1 MAYFGII
8 SLRLTLLVT
17 VFSILV
23 SGNLRALSFKDINED
38 GNEKVVEQTVSI
50 NLNQSVFTVSKKF
63 LSVAITVSLIREHW
77 PHISFTS
84 EKFFT
89 LAKGLSPAFLRV
101 GGTAEDFLIYD
112 DSTGLNKYK
121 NFTNFTITH
130 NDLDKIH
137 LLSSKANWDVLF
149 GLNVL
154 LRQKDGSWNASNPK
168 QIMQYVADSGYHFGW
183 ELGNEPNHFDDFNK
197 SLSPED
203 LASDF
208 HTLREILKSSPQFG
222 NFLVGPDVTRIH
234 ENSKSAS
241 YLQSFVSGAKDVI
254 DAVTWHQYYLDKRN
268 CTEKDF
274 YNPNVLDK
282 FLRELEAANDV
293 LDKTAPGIPRWMGET
308 GSAFGGGA
316 PGLSDR
322 YVAGFMWLDKLGL
335 AARLGHEV
343 VIRQSFVKGS
353 YALLDE
359 DWIQIL

>member
-38 GNEKVVEQTVSI
+38 GNERVVEQTVSI

-63 LSVAITVSLIREHW
+63 LSVAITVGLIREHW

-89 LAKGLSPAFLRV
+89 LAKGLSPVFLRV

-130 NDLDKIH
+130 KDLDKIH

-168 QIMQYVADSGYHFGW
+168 QIMQYVADNGYHFGW
-183 ELGNEPNHFDDFNK
+183 ELGN
-197 SLSPED
+197 
-203 LASDF
+203 
-208 HTLREILKSSPQFG
+208 G
-222 NFLVGPDVTRIH
+222 NFI
-234 ENSKSAS
+234 
-241 YLQSFVSGAKDVI
+241 
-254 DAVTWHQYYLDKRN
+254 
-268 CTEKDF
+268 
-274 YNPNVLDK
+274 
-282 FLRELEAANDV
+282 
-293 LDKTAPGIPRWMGET
+293 
-308 GSAFGGGA
+308 
-316 PGLSDR
+316 
-322 YVAGFMWLDKLGL
+322 
-335 AARLGHEV
+335 
-343 VIRQSFVKGS
+343 
-353 YALLDE
+353 
-359 DWIQIL
+359 

>member
-1 MAYFGII
+1 MNNMAYFGII
-8 SLRLTLLVT
+8 SLRLTLLVL

-63 LSVAITVSLIREHW
+63 LSVAITVGLIREHW

-84 EKFFT
+84 EKFLT

-130 NDLDKIH
+130 KDLDKIH

-183 ELGNEPNHFDDFNK
+183 ELGN
-197 SLSPED
+197 
-203 LASDF
+203 
-208 HTLREILKSSPQFG
+208 G
-222 NFLVGPDVTRIH
+222 NFIQAHSVLMIV
-234 ENSKSAS
+234 
-241 YLQSFVSGAKDVI
+241 
-254 DAVTWHQYYLDKRN
+254 
-268 CTEKDF
+268 F
-274 YNPNVLDK
+274 YFSLN
-282 FLRELEAANDV
+282 
-293 LDKTAPGIPRWMGET
+293 
-308 GSAFGGGA
+308 
-316 PGLSDR
+316 
-322 YVAGFMWLDKLGL
+322 
-335 AARLGHEV
+335 
-343 VIRQSFVKGS
+343 
-353 YALLDE
+353 
-359 DWIQIL
+359 

>member
-23 SGNLRALSFKDINED
+23 SGNLRALSFKDTNED

-63 LSVAITVSLIREHW
+63 LSVAITVGLIREHW

-130 NDLDKIH
+130 KDLDKIH

-168 QIMQYVADSGYHFGW
+168 QIMQYVADNGYHFGW
-183 ELGNEPNHFDDFNK
+183 ELGN
-197 SLSPED
+197 
-203 LASDF
+203 
-208 HTLREILKSSPQFG
+208 G
-222 NFLVGPDVTRIH
+222 NFI
-234 ENSKSAS
+234 
-241 YLQSFVSGAKDVI
+241 
-254 DAVTWHQYYLDKRN
+254 
-268 CTEKDF
+268 
-274 YNPNVLDK
+274 
-282 FLRELEAANDV
+282 
-293 LDKTAPGIPRWMGET
+293 
-308 GSAFGGGA
+308 
-316 PGLSDR
+316 
-322 YVAGFMWLDKLGL
+322 
-335 AARLGHEV
+335 
-343 VIRQSFVKGS
+343 
-353 YALLDE
+353 
-359 DWIQIL
+359 